1 MGRAGKAL
9 KQVLT
14 DYAISQ
20 NQLAVTMGVDRSNVS
35 RWVKEERDPA
45 GDAIYEIKE
54 ALRQLNPEAAETF
67 VQLYLGSSQNPK

>member
-9 KQVLT
+9 KQVLK

-45 GDAIYEIKE
+45 GDAIFEIKE
-54 ALRQLNPEAAETF
+54 ALGVLNPEAAETF
-67 VQLYLGSSQNPK
+67 VQLYLGSSKDPE